1 MSLIDRIKEEKLIA
15 ILRGIPSDSIA
26 DLAEAL
32 YQGGV
37 RFIEV
42 TFDQKAKDS
51 SETLKGIS
59 LIAEKFG
66 GRVEVGAGT
75 VLSPEQVRE
84 AAAAG
89 AKYIISPDSN
99 REVIEETKRLGLI
112 SMPGA
117 LTPTEIASAYRWGA
131 DFVKVFPSSNLGPG
145 YIKAIAAPLSH
156 IPLIAV
162 GGINPDNAKDY
173 LKAGCCGIGAAGN
186 MVNKEWLKNGEFDKI
201 TEVAK
206 QFVAAVK

>member
-59 LIAEKFG
+59 LIAEKIG